1 LRIANLN
8 VMEVTVDVNENDII
22 KVELGDTADIE
33 VDAYLNKTFHGVVT
47 EIANSATT
55 SGLAADQVTNF
66 EVKTRLLVSSYND
79 MLKEGQQSP
88 FRPGMSATVDIR
100 TEIAY
105 DVLAVPIQS
114 VTVRV
119 DSAKTSG
126 VSSGNEDEAN
136 LDKPMKE
143 VAYVYADEKV
153 QQTDVT
159 TGIQDTEFIEIKSG
173 LEEGQEVVS
182 APYSLI
188 SKILKDG
195 MMVNKVSIQELYKSD
210 NEK

>member
-1 LRIANLN
+1 
-8 VMEVTVDVNENDII
+8 
-22 KVELGDTADIE
+22 
-33 VDAYLNKTFHGVVT
+33 
-47 EIANSATT
+47 
-55 SGLAADQVTNF
+55 
-66 EVKTRLLVSSYND
+66 
-79 MLKEGQQSP
+79 
-88 FRPGMSATVDIR
+88 
-100 TEIAY
+100 
-105 DVLAVPIQS
+105 
-114 VTVRV
+114 
-119 DSAKTSG
+119 
-126 VSSGNEDEAN
+126 
-136 LDKPMKE
+136 MKE